1 MATVT
6 DRLVGSGL
14 ISVSL
19 LIFTYYTLWVMVL
32 PFVEEDHVIHSYFLP
47 RWYAVALP
55 VVLGVCLLAAIGVFV
70 GVIIVK
76 DNARKKAKKT
86 S

>member
-1 MATVT
+1 M
-6 DRLVGSGL
+6 
-14 ISVSL
+14 
-19 LIFTYYTLWVMVL
+19 
-32 PFVEEDHVIHSYFLP
+32 IHSYFLP

>member
-1 MATVT
+1 MCI
-6 DRLVGSGL
+6 LIILFGSPL
-14 ISVSL
+14 Q
-19 LIFTYYTLWVMVL
+19 